1 MWRLY
6 VEGEIRPSKPS
17 RALRPQRT
25 QSQRFGSSTV
35 TGSRSCWT
43 LTALIAVLVA
53 LATEPVV
60 ASILPATH
68 PPEDE
73 QICATTLFA
82 VEDLLPSSCGLLPR
96 AGEMLSPSGGE
107 VTILQVPIQLLAVEF
122 GMTAP
127 CPSGSGGG
135 GASVVIAILSVDIR
149 LPELP
154 LVGQRFIDGRL
165 DVAPGHPLDL
175 LRPA

>member
-1 MWRLY
+1 
-6 VEGEIRPSKPS
+6 
-17 RALRPQRT
+17 
-25 QSQRFGSSTV
+25 
-35 TGSRSCWT
+35 
-43 LTALIAVLVA
+43 LIAVLVA
-53 LATEPVV
+53 LATEPVA

-68 PPEDE
+68 AAEDE
-73 QICATTLFA
+73 QICATTLLA
-82 VEDLLPSSCGLLPR
+82 VEDLLPSSYGLLPG
-96 AGEMLSPSGGE
+96 AGEMLPPSGGD
-107 VTILQVPIQLLAVEF
+107 VTVLQVPIQLLAVDF

-127 CPSGSGGG
+127 CSSGSGGG

-154 LVGQRFIDGRL
+154 LVGRPLIDGRL